1 MTRLFRSRDAAEP
14 ATPVRTAAA
23 CAIIAL
29 SVVAFSGCASS
40 DDVAAPSPGATSTS
54 RTPAAPTTPTAPT
67 APTEQVEQ
75 VEQVDPATLAADGN
89 GIAWTSPT
97 KNISCRISSDTY
109 GSGCQSRDA
118 PVPRGAACTNPTF
131 TVDELSKGFFLH
143 PDRVEPTCFNQ
154 GVFASEFPV
163 VLEYDQS
170 VTFDGYTCTS
180 RRTAMMC
187 STANGHGF
195 ELSRETANWY

>member
-1 MTRLFRSRDAAEP
+1 MTRFVRSRDAAEP
-14 ATPVRTAAA
+14 AAPVRTAAA

-40 DDVAAPSPGATSTS
+40 GDVAAPSPGATSTS
-54 RTPAAPTTPTAPT
+54 RTPAAPAAPT